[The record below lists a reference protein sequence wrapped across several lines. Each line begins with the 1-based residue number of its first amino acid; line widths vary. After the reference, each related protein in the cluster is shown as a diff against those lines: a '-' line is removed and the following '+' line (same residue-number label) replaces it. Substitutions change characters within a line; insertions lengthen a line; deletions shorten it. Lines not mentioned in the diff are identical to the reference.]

1 MRGDWIINMLYFS
14 SAARPAPSECA
25 ETDPSPVAETSPFA
39 LRAIVCARADRA
51 NDAEEAAGD
60 AGLPADP
67 AEAAAAT
74 SATEP
79 TATTAKATAKPTASG
94 KKRPQTECI
103 FVNSEHI
110 FSLTAHNN
118 SPSDALDG
126 RGVATPAEKEATH
139 THVVPAATTA
149 AAAASSHQSQ
159 SRSSLSNGVWDTSTG
174 VAAKKTPAVAV
185 TRANNCG
192 FPTEVSLSERYV
204 EKM

>member
-1 MRGDWIINMLYFS
+1 MRGDWIINMHYFS

-39 LRAIVCARADRA
+39 LRAIVSARADRA

-74 SATEP
+74 STTEP
-79 TATTAKATAKPTASG
+79 TATTAVAGTAKAAAKATASG
-94 KKRPQTECI
+94 KKLPLTKCT
-103 FVNSEHI
+103 FVILEHI
-110 FSLTAHNN
+110 FTLTAHNN

-149 AAAASSHQSQ
+149 AAAASHQSQ
-159 SRSSLSNGVWDTSTG
+159 SR
-174 VAAKKTPAVAV
+174 
-185 TRANNCG
+185 
-192 FPTEVSLSERYV
+192 
-204 EKM
+204 

>member
-1 MRGDWIINMLYFS
+1 MRGDWIINIS

-39 LRAIVCARADRA
+39 LRAVVCARADRA

-74 SATEP
+74 TSATEP
-79 TATTAKATAKPTASG
+79 TATTAVAGTAKAAAKPTASG
-94 KKRPQTECI
+94 KKLPLTNCI
-103 FVNSEHI
+103 FVILRVEHI
-110 FSLTAHNN
+110 FTLTAHNN

-149 AAAASSHQSQ
+149 AAAAASHQSQ
-159 SRSSLSNGVWDTSTG
+159 SRSSLSNGIRDTSTD

-185 TRANNCG
+185 TRAHNCG
-192 FPTEVSLSERYV
+192 FPT
-204 EKM
+204 